1 MKRKEVIRKYKMSDA
16 ALIQKADGIKNLV
29 NRDLADLAAYGVTP
43 ANVDDL
49 EDARDAFDNTST
61 DDELMADMIIATQAK
76 NALRTSVLSKIRQ
89 VADRAR
95 IKFGEED
102 GKFRKFGVQLL
113 TKNNDNDLVRVGK
126 RVARTGTLYLAELA
140 SEGLTAPII
149 ADLEAEVSAFDNA
162 IDEQETAITER
173 DIAVQD
179 RILLGNAL
187 YAIIVNL
194 AAKGKL
200 CYLET
205 NEAKYNDYVLNNI
218 PEGGTTLDGTVSAG
232 SVVNISATGVN
243 NATVFTIN
251 NTGAADLKFYFAQ
264 TPTDP
269 SGPQFI
275 ILTGGSNQVVSAV
288 ELGYN
293 EALNYDRLNVNNETP
308 LDGSYQIE
316 Y

>member
-29 NRDLADLAAYGVTP
+29 NRDLADLAAYGVLA

-126 RVARTGTLYLAELA
+126 RVARTGTFYLAELA
-140 SEGLTAPII
+140 SEGLTPPII
-149 ADLEAEVSAFDNA
+149 AD
-162 IDEQETAITER
+162 
-173 DIAVQD
+173 
-179 RILLGNAL
+179 
-187 YAIIVNL
+187 
-194 AAKGKL
+194 
-200 CYLET
+200 
-205 NEAKYNDYVLNNI
+205 
-218 PEGGTTLDGTVSAG
+218 
-232 SVVNISATGVN
+232 
-243 NATVFTIN
+243 
-251 NTGAADLKFYFAQ
+251 
-264 TPTDP
+264 
-269 SGPQFI
+269 
-275 ILTGGSNQVVSAV
+275 
-288 ELGYN
+288 
-293 EALNYDRLNVNNETP
+293 
-308 LDGSYQIE
+308 
-316 Y
+316 